1 MGPALPGAGC
11 RVELASGVLGRP
23 TMQALLALLPLEQ
36 TFAVRPWRSVG
47 LFLVVVAAAFAPALF
62 ASTGGYT
69 SSLLVFAVPSLLMAR
84 ALARRGLLG
93 SMERP
98 LWRAWA
104 LLVPMGVALN
114 FAFADD
120 FFVYPD
126 RQAIAG
132 LTVPALD
139 WGSIDHAHPI
149 PLEEFAFYALG
160 FLAMLLGY
168 AWCDAVLWPK
178 PTLRAAAG
186 APGWLEGATAPLLLV
201 GAGVMVSDGTPS
213 YWSYLSLVP
222 LPVTLVGWPLV
233 RGRLNLPAVMVT
245 TAIVVLTSVLW
256 EAVLAVPRGWWGYQP
271 DAMLGVNVLGLPVEA
286 TIVWALAPVT
296 TAVCFE
302 LLRLK
307 GRP

>member
-1 MGPALPGAGC
+1 MGPPVPGWVG
-11 RVELASGVLGRP
+11 RLELASGVLGRAP
-23 TMQALLALLPLEQ
+23 MQALLALLPLEQ
-36 TFAVRPWRSVG
+36 TFAARPWRSVLG
-47 LFLVVVAAAFAPALF
+47 FFVVVLASFLPAVMAPA
-62 ASTGGYT
+62 SGYT
-69 SSLLVFAVPSLLMAR
+69 WSLLAFAVPSLVMAR
-84 ALARRGLLG
+84 ALSVRGVLP
-93 SMERP
+93 SVERP

-126 RQAIAG
+126 PKAIAG

-139 WGSIDHAHPI
+139 LGSVDHAHPI
-149 PLEEFAFYALG
+149 PLEEFAFYGLG

-168 AWCDAVLWPK
+168 VWCDAVLWPR
-178 PTLRAAAG
+178 TTQRRGG

-201 GAGVMVSDGTPS
+201 GAGVMVADGTPS

-222 LPVTLVGWPLV
+222 VPVTLVGWPLV
-233 RGRLNLPAVMVT
+233 RGRLNVAAVSVT
-245 TAIVVLTSVLW
+245 TAMIVIASVLW
-256 EAVLAVPRGWWGYQP
+256 EAVLAVPRGWWGYQA
-271 DAMLGVNVLGLPVEA
+271 DAMLGVQALGLPIEA
-286 TIVWALAPVT
+286 LIVWGLAPVT

-307 GRP
+307 ERA

>member
-1 MGPALPGAGC
+1 
-11 RVELASGVLGRP
+11 
-23 TMQALLALLPLEQ
+23 MQALLALLPLEQ

-47 LFLVVVAAAFAPALF
+47 LFLIVVLATFVPAIV

-69 SSLLVFAVPSLLMAR
+69 WSLLVFAVPSLLMAR
-84 ALARRGLLG
+84 ALGSRGLLD

-126 RQAIAG
+126 RFAIAG

-139 WGSIDHAHPI
+139 LGSIDRAHPI

-168 AWCDAVLWPK
+168 AWCDAVLWPNAAQKK
-178 PTLRAAAG
+178 PG

-201 GAGVMVSDGTPS
+201 GAGVMVSEGTPS

-233 RGRLNLPAVMVT
+233 RGRLNVPAVVVT
-245 TAIVVLTSVLW
+245 TAIVVLTSILW

-271 DAMLGVNVLGLPVEA
+271 DAMLGVRVLGLPLEA
-286 TIVWALAPVT
+286 AIVWVLAPVT

>member
-1 MGPALPGAGC
+1 MGPSPPGAAC
-11 RVELASGVLGRP
+11 RFEVARCVLGTA
-23 TMQALLALLPLEQ
+23 TMHALLALLPLEQ

-47 LFLVVVAAAFAPALF
+47 LFLAVVFATFVPAIVAP
-62 ASTGGYT
+62 SGGYT
-69 SSLLVFAVPSLLMAR
+69 WSLLVFAVPSLLMAS
-84 ALARRGLLG
+84 ALSRRGLLATI
-93 SMERP
+93 EQP

-126 RQAIAG
+126 PQAIAG

-139 WGSIDHAHPI
+139 VGSIDRAHPI

-168 AWCDAVLWPK
+168 AWCDAVLWPRTAQ
-178 PTLRAAAG
+178 PTTG
-186 APGWLEGATAPLLLV
+186 APGWLEGVTAPLLLV
-201 GAGVMVSDGTPS
+201 GAGVMVADGTPS

-222 LPVTLVGWPLV
+222 LPVTLVGWPIV
-233 RGRLNLPAVMVT
+233 RGRLNVPAVVVT
-245 TAIVVLTSVLW
+245 TAIVVIASIVW
-256 EAVLAVPRGWWGYQP
+256 EAVLAVPRGWWGYQA
-271 DAMLGVNVLGLPVEA
+271 DAMLGVHVLGLPLEA
-286 TIVWALAPVT
+286 VIVWGLAPVT

-307 GRP
+307 VRA

>member
-1 MGPALPGAGC
+1 MGPSLPGAGC
-11 RVELASGVLGRP
+11 RAGVAGGVLRTTP
-23 TMQALLALLPLEQ
+23 MQALLALLPLEQ
-36 TFAVRPWRSVG
+36 TFTVRPWRSVA
-47 LFLVVVAAAFAPALF
+47 LFLMVVGAAFVPALV

-69 SSLLVFAVPSLLMAR
+69 SSLLVFAVPSLVIAR
-84 ALARRGLLG
+84 ALARRGLLE
-93 SMERP
+93 SVERP

-104 LLVPMGVALN
+104 VLVPMGVALN

-126 RQAIAG
+126 RGAIAG

-139 WGSIDHAHPI
+139 LGAIDWAHPI

-168 AWCDAVLWPK
+168 AWCDAVLWPRQAQA
-178 PTLRAAAG
+178 PAG
-186 APGWLEGATAPLLLV
+186 APGWLEGAATPLVLV
-201 GAGVMVSDGTPS
+201 GAGVLVADGTPS

-222 LPVTLVGWPLV
+222 LPVTLVAWPIV
-233 RGRLNLPAVMVT
+233 RGRLNVPAVVVT
-245 TAIVVLTSVLW
+245 AAVVVLTSLLW
-256 EAVLAVPRGWWGYQP
+256 ESVLAVPRGWWGYQR
-271 DAMLGVNVLGLPVEA
+271 DAMLGLHVLGLPVEA
-286 TIVWALAPVT
+286 VIVWVLAPIT

-307 GRP
+307 VRP

>member
-1 MGPALPGAGC
+1 
-11 RVELASGVLGRP
+11 
-23 TMQALLALLPLEQ
+23 MQALLALLPLEQ

-47 LFLVVVAAAFAPALF
+47 LFLIVVAAAFVPASLAP
-62 ASTGGYT
+62 SGGYT
-69 SSLLVFAVPSLLMAR
+69 WSLLVFAVPSLLMAR
-84 ALARRGLLG
+84 ALSRRGLLG
-93 SMERP
+93 AVERP

-139 WGSIDHAHPI
+139 LGSIDHAHPI

-178 PTLRAAAG
+178 TAQRRAG
-186 APGWLEGATAPLLLV
+186 AAGWLEGATAPLLLV
-201 GAGVMVSDGTPS
+201 GAGVLVADGTPS

-233 RGRLNLPAVMVT
+233 RGRLNVHAVVVT
-245 TAIVVLTSVLW
+245 TAIVVLSSILW

-271 DAMLGVNVLGLPVEA
+271 GAMLGVHVLGLPLEA
-286 TIVWALAPVT
+286 AIVWVLAPIT

>member
-1 MGPALPGAGC
+1 
-11 RVELASGVLGRP
+11 
-23 TMQALLALLPLEQ
+23 MQALLALFPLEQ
-36 TFAVRPWRSVG
+36 TFAVRPWRSVA
-47 LFLVVVAAAFAPALF
+47 LFVMAVAAAFLPAVLS
-62 ASTGGYT
+62 STGGYT
-69 SSLLVFAVPSLLMAR
+69 WSLLVFAVPSLAMAR
-84 ALARRGLLG
+84 GLSSRGLLG
-93 SMERP
+93 AMERP

-120 FFVYPD
+120 FFVYPS

-139 WGSIDHAHPI
+139 LGSIDRAHPI

-178 PTLRAAAG
+178 TAQRAAG
-186 APGWLEGATAPLLLV
+186 APGWLEGVTAPLLLV
-201 GAGVMVSDGTPS
+201 GGGVMVADQTPS

-233 RGRLNLPAVMVT
+233 RGRLNVPALTVT
-245 TAIVVLTSVLW
+245 TAIVVLASFLW

-271 DAMLGVNVLGLPVEA
+271 DAMLGVHLFGLPLEA
-286 TIVWALAPVT
+286 TIVWGLAPVT

>member
-1 MGPALPGAGC
+1 M
-11 RVELASGVLGRP
+11 LGTP

-47 LFLVVVAAAFAPALF
+47 LFLIVVAAAFVPAVVAP
-62 ASTGGYT
+62 SGGYT
-69 SSLLVFAVPSLLMAR
+69 WSLLVFAVPSLLMAR
-84 ALARRGLLG
+84 ALSRRGLLG
-93 SMERP
+93 KVERP

-132 LTVPALD
+132 FTVPALD
-139 WGSIDHAHPI
+139 LGSIDHAHPI

-168 AWCDAVLWPK
+168 AWCDSVLWPM
-178 PTLRAAAG
+178 TARRRAGTA
-186 APGWLEGATAPLLLV
+186 GWLEGATAPLLLV
-201 GAGVMVSDGTPS
+201 GAGVLVADGTPS

-233 RGRLNLPAVMVT
+233 RGRLNVPAVVVT
-245 TAIVVLTSVLW
+245 TAIVVLASTLW

-271 DAMLGVNVLGLPVEA
+271 DAMLGVHVLGLPLEA
-286 TIVWALAPVT
+286 VIVWVLAPIT